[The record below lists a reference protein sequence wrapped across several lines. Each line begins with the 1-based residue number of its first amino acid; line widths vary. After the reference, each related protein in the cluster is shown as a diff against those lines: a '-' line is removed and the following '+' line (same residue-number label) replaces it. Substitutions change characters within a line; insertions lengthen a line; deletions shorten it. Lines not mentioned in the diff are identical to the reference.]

1 MGMQTFIGEG
11 ASTISG
17 GQRQRLMIARAI
29 VTKPRIILFDEAT
42 SSMDNQTQSVV
53 SDSLAQLNVT
63 RVVIAQRLSTVLKAD
78 KIYVIDAGRVVE
90 TGTYQTLMAQNGL
103 FASMTRRQLA

>member
-1 MGMQTFIGEG
+1 
-11 ASTISG
+11 
-17 GQRQRLMIARAI
+17 
-29 VTKPRIILFDEAT
+29 
-42 SSMDNQTQSVV
+42 MDNETQSIV

-63 RVVIAQRLSTVLKAD
+63 RVVIAQRLSTVIKAD

-90 TGTYQTLMAQNGL
+90 TGNYQTLMAQNGL